1 MEKKSERRG
10 LGRGLSALMADVNV
24 VQSNQ
29 PPENQRRIDN
39 LIPLE
44 QIFPN
49 PNQPRRD
56 FDPEALQDLAA
67 SLTQK
72 GVIQPLIVRQ
82 IGVSAK
88 YEIVAGERR
97 WRAAQIANLH
107 ELPVIIRQFSD
118 AEVLE
123 IAIIENI
130 QRAELNAIEEAQAYR
145 QLMQRFGHT
154 QEKIAEALSRSR
166 SHIANLL
173 RLLSLPDDV
182 QALVT
187 KGKLSAGHARALI
200 TSGTASDLAR
210 QVIARG
216 LSVRQTEQ
224 LVRKSAA
231 APHNKRVLK
240 DRNIKDADTKAIE
253 MDVSANLNMAV
264 QIDHDPGGAGGKLTI
279 TYRSLDD
286 LDLLCRVLS
295 QIPQDGSI

>member
-1 MEKKSERRG
+1 MEKKFERRG
-10 LGRGLSALMADVNV
+10 LGRGLSALMADVSTDRV
-24 VQSNQ
+24 GSA
-29 PPENQRRIDN
+29 PDNQRRLDSLVPI
-39 LIPLE
+39 E
-44 QIFPN
+44 QLRPN

-56 FDPEALQDLAA
+56 FEPEAMQDLAD
-67 SLTQK
+67 SLAKK
-72 GVIQPLIVRQ
+72 GVIQPLIVRR
-82 IGVSAK
+82 IGTEEK

-97 WRAAQIANLH
+97 WRAAQMANLH

-130 QRAELNAIEEAQAYR
+130 QRAELNAIEEAQAYK

-173 RLLSLPDDV
+173 RLLTLPDDV
-182 QALVT
+182 QSLVT

-200 TSGTASDLAR
+200 TSGNASELAR
-210 QVIARG
+210 QIVTRG
-216 LSVRQTEQ
+216 LSVRQTED
-224 LVRKSAA
+224 LVRKSIAQ
-231 APHNKRVLK
+231 PHKK
-240 DRNIKDADTKAIE
+240 QFAHDRKVKDADTKAIE
-253 MDVSANLNMAV
+253 MDVSANLNMNV
-264 QIDHDPGGAGGKLTI
+264 QIDHDAGGPGGKLTI

-295 QIPQDGSI
+295 QIPQDGSV

>member
-10 LGRGLSALMADVNV
+10 LGRGLSALMADVSFDQNDATL
-24 VQSNQ
+24 QKPRGS
-29 PPENQRRIDN
+29 ES
-39 LIPLE
+39 LIPIE

-56 FDPEALQDLAA
+56 FAPAAMQELADSVA
-67 SLTQK
+67 RK

-82 IGVSAK
+82 AGPGER

-97 WRAAQIANLH
+97 WRAAQMANLH

-154 QEKIAEALSRSR
+154 QEQIAEALSRSR

-182 QALVT
+182 QEFVI

-200 TSGTASDLAR
+200 TSGAASELAR
-210 QVIARG
+210 QIIIRQ
-216 LSVRQTEQ
+216 LSVRQTEE
-224 LVRKSAA
+224 LVRKTAA
-231 APHNKRVLK
+231 APHNKRILK
-240 DRNIKDADTKAIE
+240 DRHIKDADTLAIE
-253 MDVSANLNMAV
+253 RDVSANLHMNV
-264 QIDHDPGGAGGKLTI
+264 RIDHEPGGSSGRLTI
-279 TYRSLDD
+279 TYHTLDD

-295 QIPQDGSI
+295 QIPRDGSI

>member
-1 MEKKSERRG
+1 MEKKFERRG
-10 LGRGLSALMADVNV
+10 LGRGLSALMADV
-24 VQSNQ
+24 STDRAGFA
-29 PPENQRRIDN
+29 PDNQRRLDSLVPI
-39 LIPLE
+39 E
-44 QIFPN
+44 QLFPN

-56 FDPEALQDLAA
+56 FEPEAMQDLAD
-67 SLTQK
+67 SLAKK
-72 GVIQPLIVRQ
+72 GVIQPLIVRR
-82 IGVSAK
+82 IGTEEK

-97 WRAAQIANLH
+97 WRAAQMANLH

-130 QRAELNAIEEAQAYR
+130 QRAELNAIEEAQAYK

-173 RLLSLPDDV
+173 RLLTLPDDV

-187 KGKLSAGHARALI
+187 KGKISAGHARALI
-200 TSGTASDLAR
+200 TSGNASELAR
-210 QVIARG
+210 QIVTRG
-216 LSVRQTEQ
+216 LSVRQTED
-224 LVRKSAA
+224 LVRKSIAQPQKKQFA
-231 APHNKRVLK
+231 H
-240 DRNIKDADTKAIE
+240 DRKVKDADTKAIE
-253 MDVSANLNMAV
+253 MDVSANLNMNV
-264 QIDHDPGGAGGKLTI
+264 QIDHDPGGPGGRLTI

-295 QIPQDGSI
+295 QITQDGSV